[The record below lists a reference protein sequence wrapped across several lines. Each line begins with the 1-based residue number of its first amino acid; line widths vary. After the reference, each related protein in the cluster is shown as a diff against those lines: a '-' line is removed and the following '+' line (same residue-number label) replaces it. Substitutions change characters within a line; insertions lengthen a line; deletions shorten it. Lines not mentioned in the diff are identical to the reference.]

1 MLNKSLDEINSVGRR
16 LVFARS
22 NNRTGVNKFRNAP
35 NHLTRDARRAT
46 RIATGTRTANV
57 TASSHSINT
66 YLDPSREA
74 QVRVE
79 GISENVSEESLR
91 QFFES
96 NLCGINKVRICGDKN
111 GKSTGT
117 AYITF
122 RNTDFAKLANDRFHG
137 ALLNNG
143 SMRLRMYLIADPS
156 RSSAKLLYQKIKN
169 LPSYQKKR
177 SITKKSKLPSKMR
190 TITIGH

>member
-16 LVFARS
+16 LVFASS

-46 RIATGTRTANV
+46 RIGTGTLTANV
-57 TASSHSINT
+57 TASLHSINT
-66 YLDPSREA
+66 YLDPSRES

-79 GISENVSEESLR
+79 GISDNISEESLR
-91 QFFES
+91 QFFET
-96 NLCGINKVRICGDKN
+96 NFCGINKVRLCGDKN

-143 SMRLRMYLIADPS
+143 SMILRKYFIADPF

-169 LPSYQKKR
+169 LSSYQKKG
-177 SITKKSKLPSKMR
+177 SITKKYKLHIKMK
-190 TITIGH
+190 TITF